1 MNQTWIFVGGS
12 AGPTSTNKFE
22 SRSKILLCINGG
34 KKPTELQ
41 QLRLFFLAINLI
53 SGHLVDVGGVVFAE
67 EAIVRKDGAF
77 LVFVPLVRADLLDL
91 EILVPV
97 SHLGVVVVVRLP
109 VQSVVLDFETI
120 LPLVEDLQSILKSK
134 DNESLTAEL
143 V

>member
-1 MNQTWIFVGGS
+1 M
-12 AGPTSTNKFE
+12 
-22 SRSKILLCINGG
+22 
-34 KKPTELQ
+34 
-41 QLRLFFLAINLI
+41 
-53 SGHLVDVGGVVFAE
+53 VFAE

-77 LVFVPLVRADLLDL
+77 LVFVPLVRADLFDLD
-91 EILVPV
+91 ILVPV
-97 SHLGVVVVVRLP
+97 SHLGVVVFVVRLP